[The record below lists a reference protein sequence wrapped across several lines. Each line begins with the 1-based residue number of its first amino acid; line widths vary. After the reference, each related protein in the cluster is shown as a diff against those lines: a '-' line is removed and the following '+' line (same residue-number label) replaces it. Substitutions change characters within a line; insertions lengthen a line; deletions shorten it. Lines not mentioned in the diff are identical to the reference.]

1 MNFNAEKVQKA
12 FGYILGAGVVLGVAV
27 IPVVSFEIS
36 AGIVL
41 CVFLLWGAVHFMT
54 SREQKQGDKK
64 SGTGGNGPKNGP
76 KGPGSN

>member
-12 FGYILGAGVVLGVAV
+12 IGYILGAGVVLGIAV
-27 IPVVSFEIS
+27 IPIVSFEVS

-41 CVFLLWGAVHFMT
+41 CVFVLWWAVHIKT

-64 SGTGGNGPKNGP
+64 SGTGEKD
-76 KGPGSN
+76 PGSS